1 MMPSLQQQQQQQQ
14 QQKQQHQ
21 KTINNATINPAT
33 VAASSSSPLPSS
45 LVPSSSAS
53 ASSSS
58 SSASSSSPLSSSIA
72 VASSPA
78 SNAKMPYGIWNMDE
92 PTRNRLL
99 KQYRTQAA
107 SAASTIFA
115 TLSVTPLE
123 NLKTRMQTHD
133 FRGLTDCARYIWRTE
148 GFRGYTAGALPPMVS
163 VTFVRVTNFTVYQ
176 KAKYAL
182 SDAIERMTGEAPLVL
197 YNTPGSLPTLG
208 TVSCFT
214 IAGMVAGLAA
224 TPLACPFE
232 LAKNVVQTSVLMANR
247 SHAIAGTA
255 TNRHTSLRGMPRL
268 GTIDAIKQIVSR
280 HGYRGLYTGV
290 RLHAIRDTI
299 GTGLYFGIYETAKQ
313 LISTYLG
320 DQQSPFGAPM
330 AAGALSGVIPWICT
344 YTLDTKKTRAQCILL
359 GKSKEIGEASMA
371 AARSSMYKGMSV
383 SIARTAFQN
392 MILLTTFEYLKVRIN
407 QLEA

>member
-1 MMPSLQQQQQQQQ
+1 MPSLQQQQQQQQ
-14 QQKQQHQ
+14 QQQKQQKQQQ
-21 KTINNATINPAT
+21 KNANNATINPAT
-33 VAASSSSPLPSS
+33 ASASSPSPLSSPLSPSS
-45 LVPSSSAS
+45 S

-58 SSASSSSPLSSSIA
+58 SSTSTSLPSSIA
-72 VASSPA
+72 VASSST
-78 SNAKMPYGIWNMDE
+78 SNPTMPHGLWNMDE

-107 SAASTIFA
+107 SAVSTIFA

-133 FRGLTDCARYIWRTE
+133 FRGLVDCSRYIWRTE

-197 YNTPGSLPTLG
+197 YNTPGSLPTLS

-255 TNRHTSLRGMPRL
+255 TNQHASLRNIPRL

-290 RLHAIRDTI
+290 RLHALRDTI

-313 LISTYLG
+313 LISTFLG
-320 DQQSPFGAPM
+320 DHQSPFGAPM
-330 AAGALSGVIPWICT
+330 AAGALSGVVPWICT
-344 YTLDTKKTRAQCILL
+344 YTLDTKKTRAQSILL
-359 GKSKEIGEASMA
+359 GKSKEIGEAAMA

-392 MILLTTFEYLKVRIN
+392 MILLTMFEYLKVRIN
-407 QLEA
+407 ELET

>member
-1 MMPSLQQQQQQQQ
+1 MAP
-14 QQKQQHQ
+14 
-21 KTINNATINPAT
+21 
-33 VAASSSSPLPSS
+33 
-45 LVPSSSAS
+45 
-53 ASSSS
+53 
-58 SSASSSSPLSSSIA
+58 
-72 VASSPA
+72 
-78 SNAKMPYGIWNMDE
+78 GFWNMDE
-92 PTRNRLL
+92 SARNRLL

-133 FRGLTDCARYIWRTE
+133 FRGLSDCARYIWRTE
-148 GFRGYTAGALPPMVS
+148 GIRGYTAGALPPMVS

-182 SDAIERMTGEAPLVL
+182 SDSFERMTGEAPLDLV
-197 YNTPGSLPTLG
+197 NTPGSLPTLS

-214 IAGMVAGLAA
+214 IAGMIAGLAA

-247 SHAIAGTA
+247 SHAIAGT
-255 TNRHTSLRGMPRL
+255 TTRHASLRDVPRL
-268 GTIDAIKQIVSR
+268 GTIEAIKQIVSR

-290 RLHAIRDTI
+290 RLHAVRDTI

-313 LISTYLG
+313 LISTFLG
-320 DQQSPFGAPM
+320 DHHSPFGAPM

-344 YTLDTKKTRAQCILL
+344 YTLDTKKTRAQSILL
-359 GKSKEIGEASMA
+359 GKSKEIGEASLA

-392 MILLTTFEYLKVRIN
+392 MILLTTFEYLKVQIN

>member
-1 MMPSLQQQQQQQQ
+1 MPSLQQQQKQPQTP
-14 QQKQQHQ
+14 QQKN
-21 KTINNATINPAT
+21 NNATINPAT
-33 VAASSSSPLPSS
+33 AAASSSPS
-45 LVPSSSAS
+45 LSSSP
-53 ASSSS
+53 S
-58 SSASSSSPLSSSIA
+58 SSASSSASSSPSSSSPSSSSFPSSIA
-72 VASSPA
+72 VASTSA
-78 SNAKMPYGIWNMDE
+78 SKATMPHGFWNMDE
-92 PTRNRLL
+92 PARNRLL

-107 SAASTIFA
+107 SAVSTIFA

-148 GFRGYTAGALPPMVS
+148 GIRGYTAGALPPMVS

-182 SDAIERMTGEAPLVL
+182 SDAIERVTGEAPLVL
-197 YNTPGSLPTLG
+197 YNTPGSLPTLS

-255 TNRHTSLRGMPRL
+255 TNRHTSLRDMPRL

-280 HGYRGLYTGV
+280 HGYQGLYTGV
-290 RLHAIRDTI
+290 RLHALRDTI

-313 LISTYLG
+313 LISTFLG
-320 DQQSPFGAPM
+320 DHQSPFGAPM

-344 YTLDTKKTRAQCILL
+344 YTLDTKKTRAQSILL

-407 QLEA
+407 ELEA